1 MIIDKL
7 SGAYGYIYNAN
18 GSDDLELNRQ
28 GGMLKTIYDKNN
40 NGIVDN
46 AEKVNNHTV
55 YADVPLN
62 AIFTDTTI
70 ATSLNMA
77 SGQTIEAKINQI
89 DQLIE
94 KNNESISGRLEIL
107 EDDGVYF

>member
-1 MIIDKL
+1 
-7 SGAYGYIYNAN
+7 
-18 GSDDLELNRQ
+18 
-28 GGMLKTIYDKNN
+28 MLKTIYDKNN

-55 YADVPLN
+55 YSDVPLN
-62 AIFTDTTI
+62 AVFTDTTI

-94 KNNESISGRLEIL
+94 KNNEYRKQEDRMILSQVLDKIEISEKREKIEYTDFLDLAQIEL
-107 EDDGVYF
+107 VQKKF